1 MFEAF
6 QNSFLR
12 DDALS
17 ADNDGVA
24 PQSAL
29 AGWNEL
35 IDRFGGGS
43 FGQGLYRVIRG
54 SDLDAWNERVAN
66 AFPAFAGR
74 ITCFGFDWLGR
85 ALAVD
90 AARLEGGEPGVVL
103 FEPGT
108 GEALEIPCSI
118 ATFHDEELI
127 DYADA
132 ALAGDFHEAWL
143 SNGGSAPRHDQ
154 CVGYRKPLF
163 LGGDDDLDNLELSDI
178 DVYWHL
184 MGQLIA
190 RAGG

>member
-6 QNSFLR
+6 HNSFSR

-24 PQSAL
+24 PRSTV

-35 IDRFGGGS
+35 IDQFGGGS

-54 SDLDAWNERVAN
+54 SDLDAWSDRVAN

-85 ALAVD
+85 VLAVD
-90 AARLEGGEPGVVL
+90 AARLEGGEAGVVL

-143 SNGGSAPRHDQ
+143 SNGGPAPRHDQ

-163 LGGDDDLDNLELSDI
+163 LGGGDDLDNLEVSDI

-184 MGQLIA
+184 MGQFIA
-190 RAGG
+190 RTRS

>member
-12 DDALS
+12 DEALS
-17 ADNDGVA
+17 VDNDGVA

-29 AGWNEL
+29 AGLNEL
-35 IDRFGGGS
+35 IDRFGGRS

-66 AFPAFAGR
+66 AFPAFSGR
-74 ITCFGFDWLGR
+74 VTCFGFDWLGR